1 MDSINAL
8 KGYGKVS
15 HQENQVA
22 DQKPTRKRLLTVI
35 AISAT
40 VLLILIISL
49 IVAAVIHESK
59 IKQPESSSS
68 SSSISSS
75 ESMRAVCGVTP
86 YPDSCFTSISSLNT
100 SIKPDPEFVFNL
112 SLKVSIAELSNLSSS
127 IKTLNNLHGDAA
139 LRDCASLLED
149 AVSGLSDSVSAMEVG
164 AEGKVLTAEKVND
177 LQTWISAAMTDQETC
192 ADGLEEMGETVVDE
206 VKRRMQ
212 KSKELMSNSLAILA
226 KMETLLEKFHLK
238 MH

>member
-1 MDSINAL
+1 M
-8 KGYGKVS
+8 
-15 HQENQVA
+15 
-22 DQKPTRKRLLTVI
+22 
-35 AISAT
+35 
-40 VLLILIISL
+40 
-49 IVAAVIHESK
+49 
-59 IKQPESSSS
+59 
-68 SSSISSS
+68 
-75 ESMRAVCGVTP
+75 
-86 YPDSCFTSISSLNT
+86 
-100 SIKPDPEFVFNL
+100 
-112 SLKVSIAELSNLSSS
+112 
-127 IKTLNNLHGDAA
+127 
-139 LRDCASLLED
+139 
-149 AVSGLSDSVSAMEVG
+149 SGLSDSVSAMEVG